1 MLYLRFHNF
10 YIGSIVYIRYWML
23 YIRLHILNWILYGLE
38 PSWSHLGSSR
48 KPYIGFYKT
57 YIGFYRFG
65 AIVEPS
71 WELPKAF
78 TIMLFRC
85 TNGKSEGD
93 ESSRREDE
101 CVRQN
106 VQTPKENQCFWS
118 VLRPCK
124 PILEPCGAIVE
135 PSWELLKAF
144 TIMLFCCTNGK
155 SEGDE
160 RCRREDDHVRQN
172 VHKP

>member
-1 MLYLRFHNF
+1 MRVYHNAAKGF
-10 YIGSIVYIRYWML
+10 ALSRTLCGRASPWVVRAREGSPRPARCVAGWASSTTSRHVPAMPVHWESHNCYIGSIVYIRYWML
-23 YIRLHILNWILYGLE
+23 YIRLHISNWILYGLE

-93 ESSRREDE
+93 ESCRREDE
-101 CVRQN
+101 RMRQN
-106 VQTPKENQCFWS
+106 VQ
-118 VLRPCK
+118 K
-124 PILEPCGAIVE
+124 P
-135 PSWELLKAF
+135 
-144 TIMLFCCTNGK
+144 
-155 SEGDE
+155 
-160 RCRREDDHVRQN
+160 
-172 VHKP
+172 